1 MQNYITT
8 FTTDIDKFG
17 VQHPMLKGVEWI
29 RSETDLDNMVFDKKT
44 IVFMI
49 DSANI
54 NNEDGSPVYEV
65 RFITAVIDKGMTER
79 RASSWVVEE
88 SLFVISQLQDYVQ
101 NIGWSVIFG
110 EVDIQTDFDNSGEL
124 VVLSTSFTAQFS
136 RGLCANV
143 DSVGFSGYNYRE
155 GYHAPVIN
163 GIPSIVGDFING
175 NTVSVVGA
183 DVTAQPYATISY
195 KWQRRINGSSTWDD
209 IVGATTSSYILENGD
224 VGNYIRVV
232 QIASSKVGST
242 EANSN
247 ASQVLDALP

>member
-17 VQHPMLKGVEWI
+17 SQHSMLDGVEWI
-29 RSETDLDNMVFDKKT
+29 RSEADLDNMVFDKKT

-54 NNEDGSPVYEV
+54 NNEDGSPLYEV

-79 RASSWVVEE
+79 RASSFVVEE
-88 SLFVISQLQDYVQ
+88 SLFVISQLQEWLQ

-136 RGLCANV
+136 RGLCSNIAGV
-143 DSVGFSGYNYRE
+143 THKGY
-155 GYHAPVIN
+155 
-163 GIPSIVGDFING
+163 S
-175 NTVSVVGA
+175 
-183 DVTAQPYATISY
+183 
-195 KWQRRINGSSTWDD
+195 
-209 IVGATTSSYILENGD
+209 
-224 VGNYIRVV
+224 
-232 QIASSKVGST
+232 
-242 EANSN
+242 
-247 ASQVLDALP
+247 